1 MYFVDL
7 LVPPEITNWCA
18 LSRSQSS
25 RHKGLLVRLV
35 SVRHLV
41 FLRRVSNTVTYNPI
55 SIQSNIESFCER
67 KCWEQ
72 RRGRFEVEI
81 LLPGAIEGSKFII
94 WCGEYVGITNAGQR
108 EKVNFPSQN
117 LRGWIQSM
125 TLNLLRTYHQP
136 DTNHYLRPK
145 RGFILLHRYHSI
157 HSQEWA
163 PENLSH
169 WSSLSDGCMNLFRN
183 SKRIQILKKWM
194 KAEQRLKE

>member
-41 FLRRVSNTVTYNPI
+41 FFKASVKHGH
-55 SIQSNIESFCER
+55 IQSNIHTIQYRILLWEKVLRAEER
-67 KCWEQ
+67 KVWSRDSAA
-72 RRGRFEVEI
+72 RRDRGLQVYNLVWRI
-81 LLPGAIEGSKFII
+81 RR
-94 WCGEYVGITNAGQR
+94 ITNAGRR

-163 PENLSH
+163 PGNLSH